1 MIPTKTLRFW
11 GFEEHPF
18 ADNILRNGLLKL
30 FVDRNEELT
39 DVEDALGHSRVV
51 GVYGSLGIGKSSFL
65 QKLRHVLNQAGFPV
79 AYIHLTADSEE
90 TLYREILAGLLML
103 VLSKELAI
111 KRTRGFS
118 AKQEAERLIASVN
131 ESRGSNFG
139 GKFLGLLG
147 GDLKEERRKQVASHS
162 ESSARTTIG
171 TIFEALKTPL
181 VIVLDDFEKLRYA
194 SSGKQRDY
202 FPILSRFVG
211 TLEEVFNHKDVSFVV
226 SMDNHV
232 ESLVERNR
240 KKGEAF
246 AFSLNSLIRLPSLEL
261 KDLRDFIH
269 VRLNAYRWR
278 GTVSDFIT
286 EEAFMALAL
295 ASSSNPR
302 WVVRI
307 LAEAMKAVADDSRR
321 KKQIDLKAIQIASA
335 KVGSELD
342 AKDWIILKY
351 IRKNG
356 KGSASDD
363 GLREVLDFKK
373 PKRPDGYHASVDRR
387 LRAIAAGLRLRFDEV
402 PTGTTKKHVLR
413 LPEVQLD

>member
-1 MIPTKTLRFW
+1 
-11 GFEEHPF
+11 
-18 ADNILRNGLLKL
+18 
-30 FVDRNEELT
+30 
-39 DVEDALGHSRVV
+39 
-51 GVYGSLGIGKSSFL
+51 
-65 QKLRHVLNQAGFPV
+65 
-79 AYIHLTADSEE
+79 
-90 TLYREILAGLLML
+90 
-103 VLSKELAI
+103 
-111 KRTRGFS
+111 
-118 AKQEAERLIASVN
+118 
-131 ESRGSNFG
+131 
-139 GKFLGLLG
+139 
-147 GDLKEERRKQVASHS
+147 
-162 ESSARTTIG
+162 
-171 TIFEALKTPL
+171 
-181 VIVLDDFEKLRYA
+181 
-194 SSGKQRDY
+194 
-202 FPILSRFVG
+202 
-211 TLEEVFNHKDVSFVV
+211 
-226 SMDNHV
+226 
-232 ESLVERNR
+232 
-240 KKGEAF
+240 
-246 AFSLNSLIRLPSLEL
+246 
-261 KDLRDFIH
+261 
-269 VRLNAYRWR
+269 
-278 GTVSDFIT
+278 
-286 EEAFMALAL
+286 MALAL